1 MSSQVGRNSSGQ
13 AELAQSIHVGSPSG
27 DGQLHG
33 LVVRGGDRAMET
45 GLGSQRY
52 SATVEK
58 QAEAGRD
65 RQMKGGE
72 ACKGGRAGGALS
84 SGGPQEHHSHSEEDE
99 EGKRFRKKGV
109 PS

>member
-33 LVVRGGDRAMET
+33 LVLRGGDRAMET

-52 SATVEK
+52 PAKWRSRRRRGET
-58 QAEAGRD
+58 D
-65 RQMKGGE
+65 R
-72 ACKGGRAGGALS
+72 
-84 SGGPQEHHSHSEEDE
+84 
-99 EGKRFRKKGV
+99 
-109 PS
+109 